1 MLSQTEENYLKSL
14 LHLAMEKVEGDIVD
28 GGGDVK
34 GDVGGVK
41 GKRAKD
47 DGGAKGDGGGE
58 VGTNELAAYLGVKPA
73 SVNDMLK
80 KLKEKKLVN
89 YEKYGKISLT
99 DEGRKKAI
107 DVVRKHR
114 LWETF
119 LYEKFDF
126 TWDEVHEVAEQLEHI
141 QSAKL
146 VDKLDEFLNF
156 PAYDP
161 HGDVIPNAKGE
172 MPVVHKKTLQEE
184 EVGHHCTMVAVKDN
198 SAPFLQY
205 VNKMGLSIN
214 NKIKVLARHSYD
226 QLIEIEVNGKTCS
239 ISPRFAQNIVIVC
252 DDCAK
257 KKVRGKKA

>member
-1 MLSQTEENYLKSL
+1 MLSQTEENYLKNL
-14 LHLAMEKVEGDIVD
+14 FNV
-28 GGGDVK
+28 
-34 GDVGGVK
+34 
-41 GKRAKD
+41 
-47 DGGAKGDGGGE
+47 GDGEKE

-80 KLKEKKLVN
+80 KLKEKKLVD

-99 DEGRKKAI
+99 EEGRRKAVE
-107 DVVRKHR
+107 VVRKHR

-119 LYEKFDF
+119 LYSTFDF

-146 VDKLDEFLNF
+146 VNKLDEFLNY

-172 MPVVHKKTLQEE
+172 MPAVHKKTLLEE
-184 EVGHHCTMVAVKDN
+184 VVGHHCTMVAVKDN

-205 VNKMGLSIN
+205 VSRLGLGIN
-214 NKIKVLARHSYD
+214 NKLTVVARHAYD
-226 QLIEIEVNGKTCS
+226 GQMEIEVNKKVVT

-252 DDCAK
+252 DDC
-257 KKVRGKKA
+257 GKK